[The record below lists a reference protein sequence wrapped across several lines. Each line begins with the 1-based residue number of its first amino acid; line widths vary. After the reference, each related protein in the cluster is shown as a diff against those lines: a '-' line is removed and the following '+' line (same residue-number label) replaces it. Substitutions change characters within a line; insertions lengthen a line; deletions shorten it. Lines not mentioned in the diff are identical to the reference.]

1 MCACVHVHVRVFP
14 SSITVASAK
23 LLAFSSWQV
32 SNYRVSH
39 PVLAGVCLFVCT
51 TEKRPRSDLIPSD
64 VDPVAQRGRVLVD
77 GTHREAGPG
86 LERTPLLKAQPAL
99 LLFFSVVCISLVFS
113 YAALTFPFFFSLGK
127 ISCQCQARSKVIW
140 MCYSLVGTTGASV
153 LAQQGPVVFIWSV

>member
-51 TEKRPRSDLIPSD
+51 TEKRPRSDLISSD
-64 VDPVAQRGRVLVD
+64 MDPVAQRGRVLVD

-99 LLFFSVVCISLVFS
+99 LLFSVVCISLVFS
-113 YAALTFPFFFSLGK
+113 YAALTFPFFFFL
-127 ISCQCQARSKVIW
+127 
-140 MCYSLVGTTGASV
+140 
-153 LAQQGPVVFIWSV
+153 